1 MSKGLWLGL
10 GLLGGVMLVAALTF
24 FRPYQLKGSAIDP
37 PNPAPEIVLSSTHG
51 GDYRLSAQ
59 KGKLVLIF
67 FGFTSCPDVC
77 PLTISD
83 MRQLRNRLAHRAENV
98 DLVIITVDPA
108 RDTLERMA
116 NYLGAFDA
124 AIIGLT
130 GSEAELEAVWASYGV
145 WREIDPGAT
154 AAGYL
159 VNHSTR
165 MYLIDRNNRLRATYA
180 FGTPVADI
188 EADLRYLMNER
199 VQ

>member
-1 MSKGLWLGL
+1 
-10 GLLGGVMLVAALTF
+10 
-24 FRPYQLKGSAIDP
+24 
-37 PNPAPEIVLSSTHG
+37 
-51 GDYRLSAQ
+51 
-59 KGKLVLIF
+59 
-67 FGFTSCPDVC
+67 
-77 PLTISD
+77 
-83 MRQLRNRLAHRAENV
+83 
-98 DLVIITVDPA
+98 
-108 RDTLERMA
+108 
-116 NYLGAFDA
+116 
-124 AIIGLT
+124 
-130 GSEAELEAVWASYGV
+130 EAVWASYGV